1 MNNAV
6 KSEKFRELSIAA
18 LITGIL
24 AFVCALPFMEFVEH
38 FIGSYLD
45 NFIPEELKG
54 YDIPFI
60 FITSFYV
67 ICLPIPAIVC
77 GSIDLKRIRTGRYSN
92 KGKNLDIAGIVLG
105 SVFILLAVWVILTN
119 TFFPQ

>member
-1 MNNAV
+1 MNN
-6 KSEKFRELSIAA
+6 KSNPEKYRKIAIAA

-45 NFIPEELKG
+45 NFIPEELIG

-67 ICLPIPAIVC
+67 ICLPVPAIVC

-92 KGKNLDIAGIVLG
+92 KGKSLDIAGIVLG
-105 SVFILLAVWVILTN
+105 SVFILLAVWVILMN

>member
-1 MNNAV
+1 MNN
-6 KSEKFRELSIAA
+6 KSNPEKYRKLAIAA
-18 LITGIL
+18 LIIGIL
-24 AFVCALPFMEFVEH
+24 AFVCVLPFMEFVEH

-45 NFIPEELKG
+45 NFIPEELIG

-77 GSIDLKRIRTGRYSN
+77 GSIDLKKIRIGRYSN
-92 KGKNLDIAGIVLG
+92 KGKNLDIAGIVFG

-119 TFFPQ
+119 TFFSQ